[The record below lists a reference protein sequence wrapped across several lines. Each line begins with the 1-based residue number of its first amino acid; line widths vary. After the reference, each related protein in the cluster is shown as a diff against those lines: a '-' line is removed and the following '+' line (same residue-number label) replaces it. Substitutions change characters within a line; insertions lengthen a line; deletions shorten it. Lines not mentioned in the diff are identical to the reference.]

1 MFAYSLVLSSFF
13 LFLRQE
19 SLCSPG
25 WPGTLPHSG
34 IHCLCFLS
42 VEIEGSTIPGQLLLF
57 PKQAHCSLQLSSKPG
72 ARKPG
77 PVLHIVE
84 CYPEHVYPIR
94 ELIFSFLFILASRF
108 SYLVD
113 FCRILMKFEF

>member
-1 MFAYSLVLSSFF
+1 MFAYSPVLSFF

-25 WPGTLPHSG
+25 WPGTLPNSG
-34 IHCLCFLS
+34 IHCLC
-42 VEIEGSTIPGQLLLF
+42 TIPGQLLLF
-57 PKQAHCSLQLSSKPG
+57 PKQADCSLQLSSKPG

-84 CYPEHVYPIR
+84 CYPEHVYPLR
-94 ELIFSFLFILASRF
+94 EVIFSFLFILASRF

-113 FCRILMKFEF
+113 FYRILMKFEF